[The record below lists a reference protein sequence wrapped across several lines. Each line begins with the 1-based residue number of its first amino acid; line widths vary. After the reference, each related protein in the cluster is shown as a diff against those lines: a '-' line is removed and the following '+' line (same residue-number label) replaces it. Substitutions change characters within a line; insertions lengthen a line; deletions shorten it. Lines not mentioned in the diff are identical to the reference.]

1 MKQRFGHKGETLLRY
16 LIAGLNEAKE
26 KWTARYKAAVDEYE
40 KLMCLNHIN
49 GCAEEIEAYSKML
62 EGGVRV

>member
-1 MKQRFGHKGETLLRY
+1 MLRY